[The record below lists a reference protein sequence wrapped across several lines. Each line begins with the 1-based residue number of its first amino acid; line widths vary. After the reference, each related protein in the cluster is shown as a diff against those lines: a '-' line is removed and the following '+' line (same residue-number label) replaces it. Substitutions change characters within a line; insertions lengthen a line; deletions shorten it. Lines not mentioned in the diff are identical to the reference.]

1 MYQYLNN
8 LKIDLEN
15 LKKQVSSIPEELW
28 CHWQNPRGKIV
39 KKYKQVYLRDTTINL
54 DLILNQI
61 KVEHGPVVFLRYDPF
76 SKLHP
81 HTDWVN
87 KSAILIGLS
96 NNSNIEFWP
105 GNNKIVIPYIAPIL
119 ANLEET
125 HSVENTVSDF
135 RYLLKIPFREDYKTV
150 LREIDNL
157 IY

>member
-15 LKKQVSSIPEELW
+15 LKRQVSLIPEELW
-28 CHWQNPRGKIV
+28 GYWSNPRGKIV
-39 KKYKQVYLRDTTINL
+39 KNYKQVYLKNTNIDLKLVL
-54 DLILNQI
+54 DQI

-81 HTDWVN
+81 HTDWIT
-87 KSAILIGLS
+87 KSAILFGIS
-96 NNSNIEFWP
+96 NNSNIEFWQSY
-105 GNNKIVIPYIAPIL
+105 NKIVVPFTAPIL
-119 ANLEET
+119 ANLEEI
-125 HSVENTVSDF
+125 HSVENNVSDF

-150 LREIDNL
+150 IKKIDNL